1 MVLKIFKYFIQFI
14 IVLSLFMT
22 FKIIGPRNASFMGSS
37 LAKIFGPLLRSKRI
51 IEKNLKIC
59 FKKIDQK
66 EIKRISLGMWDNIG
80 RTFSEYVFLNNFQK
94 KNNYLIRLH
103 GTEYLNEIKNSNKPV
118 VFVSGH
124 FANFELMAMKLNSYG
139 IRLAAMYRPLNNIF
153 LNPIMEYLRLK
164 YVCPIMIKKGRSN
177 IRELLNKIKNGYS
190 IALMVDQRTSEGKKV
205 EFFNYPALT
214 TTIPAQISLKYNYKV
229 VPLYIERLSD
239 SNFEVTIYKPIEFKK
254 SGNHEKDTY
263 YLTLEINKQIEKMI
277 LKKPEHWLWLH
288 NRWKILK
295 YVGSTLELNLSE
307 KSH

>member
-1 MVLKIFKYFIQFI
+1 MKIFKYFIQFTV
-14 IVLSLFMT
+14 VLSLFAT
-22 FKIIGPRNASFMGSS
+22 FRIIGLQSASFMGSC
-37 LAKIFGPLLRSKRI
+37 LAKILGPLFRSKKI

-80 RTFSEYVFLNNFQK
+80 RTFSEYVFLKNFQK
-94 KNNYLIRLH
+94 NHNNLIKLS
-103 GTEYLNEIKNSNKPV
+103 GTEYLDEIKNSNKPV

-124 FANFELMAMKLNSYG
+124 FSNFELLGTKLNQYG
-139 IRLAAMYRPLNNIF
+139 IRFCAIYRPLNNIF

-229 VPLYIERLSD
+229 VPLRMERLSYN
-239 SNFEVTIYKPIEFKK
+239 NFEMTVYKPFEYKK
-254 SGNHEKDTY
+254 TDNYEKDSY
-263 YLTLEINKQIEKMI
+263 NLTLEINKQLEKMI
-277 LKKPEHWLWLH
+277 LKKPEQWLWSH
-288 NRWKILK
+288 NRWK
-295 YVGSTLELNLSE
+295 
-307 KSH
+307 

>member
-1 MVLKIFKYFIQFI
+1 MKIFKYFIQFTV
-14 IVLSLFMT
+14 VLSLFAT
-22 FKIIGPRNASFMGSS
+22 FRIIGLQSASFMGSC
-37 LAKIFGPLLRSKRI
+37 LAKILGPLFRSKKI

-80 RTFSEYVFLNNFQK
+80 RTFSEYVFLKNFQK
-94 KNNYLIRLH
+94 NHNNLIKLS
-103 GTEYLNEIKNSNKPV
+103 GTEYLDEIKNSNKPV

-124 FANFELMAMKLNSYG
+124 FSNFELLGTKLNQYG
-139 IRLAAMYRPLNNIF
+139 IRFCAIYRPLNNIF

-177 IRELLNKIKNGYS
+177 IRELLNNIKSGYS
-190 IALMVDQRTSEGKKV
+190 VIIIADQRTSEGKKI

-214 TTIPAQISLKYNYKV
+214 TTIPAQISLKYNYKI
-229 VPLYIERLSD
+229 VPLRMERLSYN
-239 SNFEVTIYKPIEFKK
+239 NFEMTVYKPFEYKK
-254 SGNHEKDTY
+254 TDNYEKDSY
-263 YLTLEINKQIEKMI
+263 NLTLEINKQLEKMI
-277 LKKPEHWLWLH
+277 LKKPEQWLWLH

>member
-1 MVLKIFKYFIQFI
+1 MKIFKYFIQFTV
-14 IVLSLFMT
+14 VLSLFAT
-22 FKIIGPRNASFMGSS
+22 FRIIGLQSASFMGSS

-66 EIKRISLGMWDNIG
+66 EIERISLGMWDNIG
-80 RTFSEYVFLNNFQK
+80 RTFSEYVFLKNFQK
-94 KNNYLIRLH
+94 NHNNLIKLS
-103 GTEYLNEIKNSNKPV
+103 GTEYLDEIKNSNKPV

-124 FANFELMAMKLNSYG
+124 FSNFELLGTKLNQYG
-139 IRLAAMYRPLNNIF
+139 IRFCAIYRPLNNIF

-177 IRELLNKIKNGYS
+177 IRELLNNIKSGYS
-190 IALMVDQRTSEGKKV
+190 VIIIADQRTSEGKKI